1 MPLPQSTGGSD
12 HGKRTFSDIFG
23 TFHLHLHNVHFMFY
37 YFREKS
43 TTEQAMLNRWVT
55 VLLKKAERAR
65 RGFQDRASELMAC
78 NKGSIAMHGNV
89 TENIMEKDMK

>member
-1 MPLPQSTGGSD
+1 MSLPQSTGGSD

-43 TTEQAMLNRWVT
+43 RTEQAMLN
-55 VLLKKAERAR
+55 A
-65 RGFQDRASELMAC
+65 
-78 NKGSIAMHGNV
+78 GSLCV
-89 TENIMEKDMK
+89 